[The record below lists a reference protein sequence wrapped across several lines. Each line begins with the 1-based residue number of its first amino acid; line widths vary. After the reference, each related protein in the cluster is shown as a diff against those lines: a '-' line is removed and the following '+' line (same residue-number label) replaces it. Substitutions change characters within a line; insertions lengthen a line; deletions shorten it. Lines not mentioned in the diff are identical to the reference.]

1 VALRSAGPGAGP
13 GAPVDN
19 DRYDAGSLGVA
30 LGGRRLA
37 EPRRDGNDSEAAGAG
52 TARESTRSRLIDA
65 ASALFAERGYELT
78 STQDIARRAGL
89 TTGAIYSNFRGKRE
103 LLLAA
108 ISQPAEALR
117 VQVQEARKAGAS
129 ALDLIRA
136 GSHRLASQ
144 RGRRQG
150 SILVNALVL
159 ASRDPIVGQKLR
171 LGLCRTFRDFGR
183 LVREGQAEGS
193 IDPGMDVDA
202 YVHYA
207 YALTF
212 GTYLLETAGIPG
224 PRRDQWDALMDR
236 FLAALSAQQEPV
248 AT

>member
-1 VALRSAGPGAGP
+1 M
-13 GAPVDN
+13 
-19 DRYDAGSLGVA
+19 A
-30 LGGRRLA
+30 LGGIMR
-37 EPRRDGNDSEAAGAG
+37 PGGRRDGERHGAAADGAVPESTSSRLVEAAS
-52 TARESTRSRLIDA
+52 E
-65 ASALFAERGYELT
+65 LFAERGYERT

-117 VQVQEARKAGAS
+117 SQVADARKAGAS

-136 GSHRLASQ
+136 GSHRLVSN
-144 RGRRQG
+144 RGRRQR

-159 ASRDPIVGQKLR
+159 ASRDAIVGQKLR
-171 LGLCRTFRDFGR
+171 HGLTRTFRDFGH

-193 IDPGMDVDA
+193 IDPMVDVDA

-212 GTYLLETAGIPG
+212 GTYLLEAAGMPA
-224 PRRDQWDALMDR
+224 PDQDAWDGLMDR
-236 FLAALSAQQEPV
+236 FLSVLSTGEPAA
-248 AT
+248 T

>member
-1 VALRSAGPGAGP
+1 MG
-13 GAPVDN
+13 D
-19 DRYDAGSLGVA
+19 
-30 LGGRRLA
+30 
-37 EPRRDGNDSEAAGAG
+37 PRRDGNDSGADGSAPESTSARLVEAAS
-52 TARESTRSRLIDA
+52 E
-65 ASALFAERGYELT
+65 LFAERGYERT

-117 VQVQEARKAGAS
+117 SQVADARDAGAS
-129 ALDLIRA
+129 ALDLIRV
-136 GSHRLASQ
+136 GSHRLVSQ
-144 RGRRQG
+144 RGRRQR

-171 LGLCRTFRDFGR
+171 KGLTRTFRDFAH
-183 LVREGQAEGS
+183 LIREGQREGS
-193 IDPGMDVDA
+193 IAPDIDVDA

-207 YALTF
+207 YALSF
-212 GTYLLETAGIPG
+212 GTYLLETAGMPA
-224 PRRDQWDALMDR
+224 PRQDEWDALMDR
-236 FLAALSAQQEPV
+236 LFTALSTQQEPV

>member
-1 VALRSAGPGAGP
+1 M
-13 GAPVDN
+13 
-19 DRYDAGSLGVA
+19 SLGGIMRP
-30 LGGRRLA
+30 GGA
-37 EPRRDGNDSEAAGAG
+37 RRDGDRVGAAPDGAVP
-52 TARESTRSRLIDA
+52 ESTRSRLVEA
-65 ASALFAERGYELT
+65 ASELFAERGYERT

-117 VQVQEARKAGAS
+117 SRVGGARRAGAS

-136 GSHRLASQ
+136 GSHRLVAH
-144 RGRRQG
+144 RGRRER

-159 ASRDPIVGQKLR
+159 ASRDAIVGHKLR
-171 LGLCRTFRDFGR
+171 QGLARTFRDFGN
-183 LVREGQAEGS
+183 LVREGQTEGS
-193 IDPGMDVDA
+193 IDPMVDVDA

-207 YALTF
+207 YAVTF
-212 GTYLLETAGIPG
+212 GAYLLEAAGMPA
-224 PRRDQWDALMDR
+224 PDQMAWDGLMDR
-236 FLAALSAQQEPV
+236 FLSALSTEAPA

>member
-1 VALRSAGPGAGP
+1 
-13 GAPVDN
+13 
-19 DRYDAGSLGVA
+19 LGD
-30 LGGRRLA
+30 
-37 EPRRDGNDSEAAGAG
+37 PRRDGQDNGALGDGSAPESTSSRLVEAAS
-52 TARESTRSRLIDA
+52 E
-65 ASALFAERGYELT
+65 LFAERGYERT

-117 VQVQEARKAGAS
+117 TQVGDARRAGAT
-129 ALDLIRA
+129 AIDLIRI
-136 GSHRLASQ
+136 GSHRLVSQ
-144 RGRRQG
+144 HGRRQR

-159 ASRDPIVGQKLR
+159 ASRDSIVGQKLR
-171 LGLCRTFRDFGR
+171 QGLTRTFRDFGR
-183 LVREGQAEGS
+183 LVKEGQAEGS
-193 IDPGMDVDA
+193 IDAGIDVDA

-212 GTYLLETAGIPG
+212 GTYLLETAGMPA
-224 PRRDQWDALMDR
+224 PDQERWDALMDR
-236 FLAALSAQQEPV
+236 LLTALSTQQEPV

>member
-1 VALRSAGPGAGP
+1 MGGEGSAP
-13 GAPVDN
+13 
-19 DRYDAGSLGVA
+19 
-30 LGGRRLA
+30 
-37 EPRRDGNDSEAAGAG
+37 
-52 TARESTRSRLIDA
+52 ESTSSRLIDA
-65 ASALFAERGYELT
+65 ASELFAERGYERT

-108 ISQPAEALR
+108 ITQPAEALR
-117 VQVQEARKAGAS
+117 AQVVDARRAGAS

-136 GSHRLASQ
+136 GSHRLVSQ
-144 RGRRQG
+144 RGRRQR

-159 ASRDPIVGQKLR
+159 ASRDPIVGQRLR
-171 LGLCRTFRDFGR
+171 QGLSKTFRDFGH

-193 IDPGMDVDA
+193 IDPDIDVDA

-212 GTYLLETAGIPG
+212 GAYLLETAGMPA
-224 PRRDQWDALMDR
+224 PRQDQWDALMDR
-236 FLAALSAQQEPV
+236 FLTALSTTQEPV
-248 AT
+248 TT